1 MPSFTPITTLPPITP
16 EESARRKKVEEEET
30 AKTFESSPVNDFVDK
45 ITDAV
50 ITNLD
55 RGAFKMQVP
64 NNEYA
69 TKLVDIVNN
78 NPFFLHYGEKFFHVE
93 FEKTGEKMYIVLSW
107 EIAKNESF
115 ENAKEITYEVFIRNA
130 FISSLKKER
139 GFLMFDTGPGGA
151 DIQTLIE
158 LRELLKESGG
168 LEYYNLKLR
177 KFKNRIVI
185 AVTKKESGPTPYE
198 IKAGEIVSKFE
209 EKKTEANQTRQKVR
223 WVFESGRDFTLAHT
237 ILMGFY
243 NVQGY
248 TASFLRE
255 TDTDNVMN
263 IYPDDGTAS

>member
-1 MPSFTPITTLPPITP
+1 
-16 EESARRKKVEEEET
+16 
-30 AKTFESSPVNDFVDK
+30 
-45 ITDAV
+45 
-50 ITNLD
+50 
-55 RGAFKMQVP
+55 
-64 NNEYA
+64 
-69 TKLVDIVNN
+69 
-78 NPFFLHYGEKFFHVE
+78 
-93 FEKTGEKMYIVLSW
+93 
-107 EIAKNESF
+107 
-115 ENAKEITYEVFIRNA
+115 
-130 FISSLKKER
+130 
-139 GFLMFDTGPGGA
+139 MFDTGPGGA

-243 NVQGY
+243 NVQGHI
-248 TASFLRE
+248 ASFLRE
-255 TDTDNVMN
+255 KDTDNVMN